1 MRQPANR
8 RKSQASAGNRARL
21 VKMGKSR
28 GIRLPQAFLDQAE
41 RDEEVEMEVQDA
53 QVVIRLVLRP
63 RRGWDKQFDGMTGR
77 GDDRLLD
84 SRAFSLS
91 SWDEEKWVWQ

>member
-1 MRQPANR
+1 MRQPDNR
-8 RKSQASAGNRARL
+8 GKGKTDPPARAHL

-41 RDEEVEMEVQDA
+41 LDEEVELEVLEGH
-53 QVVIRLVLRP
+53 VVVRLVPRP
-63 RRGWDKQFDGMTGR
+63 RRGWEKQFDGMTAR

-84 SRAFSLS
+84 SKAFSLT
-91 SWDEEKWVWQ
+91 SWDEEKWVW

>member
-8 RKSQASAGNRARL
+8 GKSQASAANRARL

-28 GIRLPQAFLDQAE
+28 GIRLPQQFLDQVE
-41 RDEEVEMEVQDA
+41 LDEEVELEMQEG
-53 QVVIRLVLRP
+53 QVIVRPVPRP
-63 RRGWDKQFDGMTGR
+63 RRGWEKQFDGMTAR

-84 SRAFSLS
+84 SKAFSLT
-91 SWDEEKWVWQ
+91 SWDEEKWVW

>member
-8 RKSQASAGNRARL
+8 GKSQASAGNRARL

-28 GIRLPQAFLDQAE
+28 GIRLPQAFLDEAAL
-41 RDEEVEMEVQDA
+41 DEEVELEVQDD
-53 QVVIRLVLRP
+53 QVVIRLVPRP
-63 RRGWDKQFDGMTGR
+63 RRGWEKQFDGMTAR

-84 SRAFSLS
+84 SRAFSLTA
-91 SWDEEKWVWQ
+91 WDEEKWVW

>member
-1 MRQPANR
+1 MRRRANPGKR
-8 RKSQASAGNRARL
+8 QASAENRARL

-41 RDEEVEMEVQDA
+41 LDEEVELEVLEGLLI
-53 QVVIRLVLRP
+53 IRLVPRP
-63 RRGWDKQFDGMTGR
+63 RRNWEKHSAEMAAR

-84 SRAFSLS
+84 SRAFSLTG
-91 SWDEEKWVWQ
+91 WDEEKWVW